1 MRKFLIFLVSVFIWN
16 TVMAQEVPV
25 KENVEGVKSEALNDL
40 KLAADLVRY
49 GYKQQEALPLIQA
62 LEIIN
67 NTDSQ
72 PLEAETDGTLAD
84 TSVNAGKSGY
94 ITLDTKQ
101 ILADAKKFSNGDKSL
116 DKLLAKVE
124 KETERSTR
132 GAVGGPC
139 KDYAAVNAY
148 SSYTWTCSFVASS
161 LAEVAVLGD
170 GDTDLDLY
178 IYDSNGNLIA
188 SDTDYSDECYVSW
201 VPKWTGKFYIKIV
214 NRGGV
219 YNRYVILTN

>member
-1 MRKFLIFLVSVFIWN
+1 MRKFLIILVSVFIWN
-16 TVMAQEVPV
+16 TAMAQEVPV

-84 TSVNAGKSGY
+84 TSVSAGKSGY

-124 KETERSTR
+124 KETGRSTR

-201 VPKWTGKFYIKIV
+201 VPKWTGKFYIKVV